1 LSGSPRR
8 TDTTSARSVAFRILL
23 RVESSGAFASILLEQ
38 REAHIEDGR
47 DAALLHEIVL
57 GVLRR
62 QRTLDHVLSEVAS
75 RPAGEMDPEV
85 RTALRIG
92 AYSLL
97 FLDRVPDFAAVDSAV
112 DLLGPR
118 SSRSR
123 AGFVNGVL
131 RAVARRG
138 SDLLPPEPSEGDV
151 EALALFHSYPA
162 WWVARVVTRI
172 GWQAAGPLLAA
183 GNRPARTV
191 LRPNLA
197 RTSPSELAQRLEQG
211 GVRTE
216 PGKFVPEALRVASG
230 SPARTAAIREDLA
243 WVQDEAAQLVPRI
256 FGSTVGPL
264 VADLCAAPGG
274 KTMQLTERL
283 VNGGLVVAVERHPG
297 RLRRLSANLRRH
309 VAGKAVAVLADAAH
323 NRLPLR
329 PGFDDVL
336 VDAPCSGTG
345 TLRRHP
351 EIRWRLREE
360 DLKLLAAR
368 QRQLLESAASLL
380 APGASV
386 VYSVCSLEPEEG
398 EDVVKGFLAA
408 HPEFR
413 PVDPR
418 PQLPAAARR
427 LVRGPGFLETS
438 PDDGELDGFFAAR
451 MVREASGR

>member
-1 LSGSPRR
+1 
-8 TDTTSARSVAFRILL
+8 L
-23 RVESSGAFASILLEQ
+23 RVERSGAFASILLEQ
-38 REAHIEDGR
+38 REARIEDGR

-62 QRTLDHVLSEVAS
+62 QRTLDHVLCQVAS
-75 RPAGEMDPEV
+75 RPAGEMDSEV

-112 DLLGPR
+112 ALLG
-118 SSRSR
+118 SRGH

-131 RAVARRG
+131 RSVARRG

-151 EALALFHSYPA
+151 EALALFHSYPG
-162 WWVARVVTRI
+162 WWVARVVKRI
-172 GWQAAGPLLAA
+172 GWQAAAQLLAA

-191 LRPNLA
+191 FRPNLA
-197 RTSPSELAQRLEQG
+197 RTSPSELAQRLEQD
-211 GVRTE
+211 GVQTE
-216 PGKFVPEALRVASG
+216 PGRFVPEAIRVASG
-230 SPARTAAIREDLA
+230 RPAQTVAIREALA

-256 FGSTVGPL
+256 FGPTVGPL

-274 KTMQLTERL
+274 KTMQLTEQL
-283 VNGGLVVAVERHPG
+283 VNGGLIVAVERHSG

-309 VAGKAVAVLADAAH
+309 VEGKAVAVLADATES
-323 NRLPLR
+323 RLPLR

-368 QRQLLESAASLL
+368 QRKLLESAASLL

-427 LVRGPGFLETS
+427 LVREPGFLETS